1 MHMFFTYYRINFT
14 GFFSVQLLFSLYWRI
29 FAMMVNLE
37 IEPDFRNTPFRLISR
52 ILFSILNI
60 WCTHFKILLT
70 YVPLIQGKDRRIN
83 NKIRSTITNHQS
95 KGLENLSS
103 NHCREVLE
111 GLIKIEAK
119 LPHQSKVCK
128 IGFEKA
134 LSENNWKNAAQFY
147 AAAYLNESILNCDE
161 INQWNFVSNSTP
173 ISINNVLYLFP
184 DCWMKYTKSNYK
196 RFLRRLAWFFLC
208 LFNLDS
214 FQIGVGLAGR
224 CEDFHDNFV
233 SQN

>member
-1 MHMFFTYYRINFT
+1 MHTLYQY
-14 GFFSVQLLFSLYWRI
+14 SLL
-29 FAMMVNLE
+29 
-37 IEPDFRNTPFRLISR
+37 
-52 ILFSILNI
+52 
-60 WCTHFKILLT
+60 
-70 YVPLIQGKDRRIN
+70 QGKDRRIN

-95 KGLENLSS
+95 KGLENLDS
-103 NHCREVLE
+103 NDCREVLE

-134 LSENNWKNAAQFY
+134 LSENNWKNAAEFY

-184 DCWMKYTKSNYK
+184 DC
-196 RFLRRLAWFFLC
+196 
-208 LFNLDS
+208 
-214 FQIGVGLAGR
+214 
-224 CEDFHDNFV
+224 
-233 SQN
+233 